1 MGQVIKIVMYT
12 YDPEVIVI
20 GGSVAK
26 AFNLFAE
33 AMYATLHDFN
43 YPESIKRLKIFQ
55 SQHPNIAL
63 LGAAA
68 LVTHP

>member
-1 MGQVIKIVMYT
+1 
-12 YDPEVIVI
+12 
-20 GGSVAK
+20 
-26 AFNLFAE
+26 
-33 AMYATLHDFN
+33 MYAALRDFN
-43 YPESIKRLKIFQ
+43 YPESIKRLQIFQ